1 MVTVTCPDASSVFVL
16 AALLAAEV
24 IPAVEVVLTGVLGIL
39 VAGAVLLTAVGSS
52 AFTSLALTQPAR
64 VPAASSTAETS
75 PVALTMIFLSL
86 IVLRLSGFIPGK
98 NPEGWNDVFPLIFRW
113 VSCEP
118 AGEVRQ
124 RFTTS
129 TRAASVRP

>member
-64 VPAASSTAETS
+64 VPAASSTA
-75 PVALTMIFLSL
+75 
-86 IVLRLSGFIPGK
+86 
-98 NPEGWNDVFPLIFRW
+98 
-113 VSCEP
+113 
-118 AGEVRQ
+118 
-124 RFTTS
+124 
-129 TRAASVRP
+129 